1 MVSINMHN
9 NVIKSGD
16 TEIVESTP
24 FDLYQY
30 RAYVGHHQVVTSE
43 KNSYWY
49 LDNDQVICRTGTGIM
64 INSSVL
70 CVEIFGY
77 TPEKRTSTFSRLTD
91 LPYINGCSTKQ
102 LIPPNRL
109 GDPTWQLLYMPA
121 FTSEQARHIHSTSRI
136 VYVQSG
142 QGWSHLNQEKLMLE
156 PGDVI
161 VLDKMVPHHFSTEN
175 DSLIVLPLHVFSST
189 AQEFDHPMFNGT
201 HKI

>member
-1 MVSINMHN
+1 MHN
-9 NVIKSGD
+9 IVIKSGRSVV
-16 TEIVESTP
+16 VESTQ

-30 RAYVGHHQVVTSE
+30 RAYVGPHQIHTSS
-43 KNSYWY
+43 KNSYWV
-49 LDNDQVICRTGTGIM
+49 LDNNEVGCFTGTNES
-64 INSSVL
+64 INSSKL

-102 LIPPNRL
+102 LISPNRL
-109 GDPTWQLLYMPA
+109 GDPTWQLLHMPC
-121 FTSEQARHIHSTSRI
+121 FTSEQARHIHSTTRI

-142 QGWSHLNQEKLMLE
+142 QGWSHLGPDRLSLE

-161 VLDKMVPHHFSTEN
+161 VLDKMIPHHFSTES

-189 AQEFDHPMFNGT
+189 SQEFDHPMFNGT

>member
-1 MVSINMHN
+1 MHN

-16 TEIVESTP
+16 TAIVESTP

-30 RAYVGHHQVVTSE
+30 RAYIGHHRVVTSE

-49 LDNDQVICRTGTGIM
+49 LDNDQVICCTGIGII
-64 INSSVL
+64 INSCVL

-77 TPEKRTSTFSRLTD
+77 TPEKRTSTFSRLSD

-109 GDPTWQLLYMPA
+109 GDPTWQMLYMPT
-121 FTSEQARHIHSTSRI
+121 FTSEQARHIHSTTRI
-136 VYVQSG
+136 VYVHSG
-142 QGWSHLNQEKLMLE
+142 RGWSHIGQEKLKLE

-161 VLDKMVPHHFSTEN
+161 VLDKMIPHHFSTE
-175 DSLIVLPLHVFSST
+175 DESLTVFPLHVFSST
-189 AQEFDHPMFNGT
+189 TEEFNHPMFNGT

>member
-1 MVSINMHN
+1 MHN
-9 NVIKSGD
+9 IVIKSGQ
-16 TEIVESTP
+16 TVVIESTS

-30 RAYVGHHQVVTSE
+30 RAYIGTHQISTDIHS
-43 KNSYWY
+43 SYWM
-49 LDNDQVICRTGTGIM
+49 LDQDEVVCRSGTGGITE
-64 INSSVL
+64 STKL

-109 GDPTWQLLYMPA
+109 GDPTWQMLHMPP
-121 FTSEQARHIHSTSRI
+121 FTSEQARHIHSTTRI
-136 VYVQSG
+136 VYVHSG
-142 QGWSHLNQEKLMLE
+142 RGWSHLGQEKLKLE

-161 VLDKMVPHHFSTEN
+161 VLDKMIPHHFSTE
-175 DSLIVLPLHVFSST
+175 DESLTVLPLHVFSST
-189 AQEFDHPMFNGT
+189 TEEFDHPMFNGT